1 MPTAT
6 EFTALGAGNG
16 FASCLSKVDV
26 DDYDYWTTLSGVN
39 KDSPATSDAL
49 ILESLKLA
57 MMIYWN
63 LESISCSADA
73 FPVDLVNGL
82 FLDED
87 IQLKKPT
94 GGAYKVDYD
103 TYDALTPDE
112 RVCYLP
118 QQFTLYDESNSFFRA
133 VRALVGFKVVA
144 MYNEGEFVGYGS
156 GLVRPSTETPS
167 TNTASVF
174 AQWGGYCG
182 VHIGG
187 YLDELSGVSGSSL
200 KEAYGYKTISSNSK
214 TFYFCAAATARS
226 STGGNFYY
234 DATVSIN
241 NLTARST
248 FRETS
253 SNDLVSDAEV
263 SLSDL
268 NFYTY

>member
-16 FASCLSKVDV
+16 FPSCRTKVDV

-49 ILESLKLA
+49 ILESLELA

-63 LESISCSADA
+63 LDSISCSADA
-73 FPVDLVNGL
+73 FPLDLVDGL

-87 IQLKKPT
+87 IQLRKPT
-94 GGAYKVDYD
+94 GFAYKVDYD
-103 TYDALTPDE
+103 TYDALTPVE
-112 RVCYLP
+112 RVCYLSQP
-118 QQFTLYDESNSFFRA
+118 QTLYDDSNTFFRA
-133 VRALVGFKVVA
+133 VRALVGLRVVA
-144 MYNEGEFVGYGS
+144 MYNEGEFVGYGA
-156 GLVRPSTETPS
+156 GRVEPNDSTPTN
-167 TNTASVF
+167 NTASVY

-187 YLDELSGVSGSSL
+187 YLNEQDSSNL
-200 KEAYGYKTISSNSK
+200 EEAYGYKTISSNLK
-214 TFYFCAAATARS
+214 TFHFCAAATARS

-248 FRETS
+248 LRETS
-253 SNDLVSDAEV
+253 SDDLVSDAEV
-263 SLSDL
+263 SLSGL